1 MKKIWLILQSALLTL
16 TIISGLT
23 GAQDVFNVCWM
34 ILIAS
39 SFPLN
44 ILVSWVFTTN
54 LLQSFPVLVLV
65 MAFAMSALA
74 YIQWFEL
81 VPRLGRLLSTKFPD
95 RDRHITINVERID
108 QAQLAAGLRA
118 DASEWLNTSNDNE
131 KYSPVERLLSQD

>member
-1 MKKIWLILQSALLTL
+1 MKKIWLILQSALLAL
-16 TIISGLT
+16 TIISGVT

-44 ILVSWVFTTN
+44 IVVAWVFTTN
-54 LLQSFPVLVLV
+54 LVWSFPVFVI
-65 MAFAMSALA
+65 MAFVLCALT
-74 YIQWFEL
+74 YLQWFEL
-81 VPRLGRLLSTKFPD
+81 IPRLGRLLSAKFPD
-95 RDRHITINVERID
+95 RERHITINVERID
-108 QAQLAAGLRA
+108 HAQLAAALPP

>member
-1 MKKIWLILQSALLTL
+1 MKKIWLILQTALLTL
-16 TIISGLT
+16 TIISGVT

-44 ILVSWVFTTN
+44 IVVAWVFTTN

-65 MAFAMSALA
+65 VAFALCVLT
-74 YIQWFEL
+74 YLQWFEL
-81 VPRLGRLLSTKFPD
+81 VPRLQRLLTTKFSDHD
-95 RDRHITINVERID
+95 RQITINVERTE
-108 QAQLAAGLRA
+108 QAQLAAGLPI